1 MSVDLREAGL
11 ISIKRITF
19 LDPRYKSTIAS
30 ALSCLLP
37 NVKSGSPSHL
47 LLEVSSSKWV
57 GEPDYPTI
65 RFCNCRQSQKEA
77 MSLSVQLPLV
87 SCIKSQSQQQPKP
100 VRCLDCYPM
109 LSVWHHQSTSIRG
122 VLYMFRIT
130 QYQTYFNVTATT
142 NPYQWCQSGWG
153 GSSSA
158 AVLQKSPNL
167 SMDRREFLVMCIFFP
182 YCDNVIYRIIF
193 PYNFPILC
201 VHVLFTLL
209 FPI

>member
-1 MSVDLREAGL
+1 MAPQSFSCQISRNHHSSTFPCLLAIQRSAFVTVMSVDLREAGL

-37 NVKSGSPSHL
+37 NVKSGSPPHL
-47 LLEVSSSKWV
+47 FLEVSSSKWV

-87 SCIKSQSQQQPKP
+87 SCIKSQSKQQLKP

-109 LSVWHHQSTSIRG
+109 LSVWHHQSTSICG
-122 VLYMFRIT
+122 VLYMFSNST
-130 QYQTYFNVTATT
+130 V
-142 NPYQWCQSGWG
+142 S
-153 GSSSA
+153 
-158 AVLQKSPNL
+158 NL
-167 SMDRREFLVMCIFFP
+167 F
-182 YCDNVIYRIIF
+182 
-193 PYNFPILC
+193 
-201 VHVLFTLL
+201 
-209 FPI
+209 